1 MSNISPMY
9 LTDVF
14 GPLCEGLNTLIFYD
28 KYFYI
33 LDLKSKMSVTRDGL
47 NLEKVTYLS
56 PKVVYTNDVICHNTH
71 NLLTKHEKTF
81 KYEDL
86 FSLIRD
92 NYGDGILHNGVITN
106 CIYYPETILD
116 KLNIYLAEFAKYGD
130 INTVTNKLTAI
141 FNKVKI
147 DHKVEEYG
155 LYVFAHEENFCYISP
170 EKVTRVLESLN
181 SIKRKYK
188 YVGE

>member
-1 MSNISPMY
+1 MSVISPMY

-14 GPLCEGLNTLIFYD
+14 GPLCEGLNILIFYD

-33 LDLKSKMSVTRDGL
+33 LDLKSKMSVTKDGL
-47 NLEKVTYLS
+47 NLEKVTYLA
-56 PKVVYTNDVICHNTH
+56 PKIIYTNEVRCYTTGN
-71 NLLTKHEKTF
+71 NLIKTEKEF

-92 NYGDGILHNGVITN
+92 NYGDAILHNGVITN
-106 CIYYPETILD
+106 CIYNPETILD

-130 INTVTNKLTAI
+130 INTVTDKLAAI

-147 DHKVEEYG
+147 NHKVEKQG
-155 LYVFAHEENFCYISP
+155 LYVFTYGENFCYVTP
-170 EKVTRVLESLN
+170 EKVSIVLESLN
-181 SIKRKYK
+181 NINRKYK
-188 YVGE
+188 YIE